1 VNFSVKKLNDASVL
15 VLMECDTP
23 HFKGLMLYPLPF
35 LGENDD
41 DDVCKLVAEHPTKKV
56 DDSHKGDLDYHVIF
70 NLTPY
75 SESVAQL
82 FMVFGIRTST
92 GLLALACNSNVHDY
106 IVQNAGIADYK
117 VLPATDQ
124 IHGIFDT
131 IDPLKIAKFASI
143 IRTV

>member
-1 VNFSVKKLNDASVL
+1 MNFSVKKLNDASVL

-41 DDVCKLVAEHPTKKV
+41 DDVGKLVQEHPTNKEEGSGE
-56 DDSHKGDLDYHVIF
+56 DILDYHVIF

-82 FMVFGIRTST
+82 FMVFGIRTPN

-106 IVQNAGIADYK
+106 IVQNADIADYK

-124 IHGIFDT
+124 ILGIFDT